1 MSRSTIIQGVP
12 TYHAPCAHDGEVDD
26 GVSLLAETV
35 QLGRPFDTEVP
46 CYRPTDVDSDAL
58 TDERPEHDVVSNE
71 DKVEV
76 SFLVA
81 WIVRRR
87 RGYTVRD
94 EEERREWVRQVFGN
108 IRREKLPVGP
118 KSDDGKEYL
127 EG

>member
-1 MSRSTIIQGVP
+1 MP
-12 TYHAPCAHDGEVDD
+12 TYHAPCTHDGEVDD

-46 CYRPTDVDSDAL
+46 YYRPTDVDSDAL

-94 EEERREWVRQVFGN
+94 EEERGERVGDAFSLRNVRRGIFPG
-108 IRREKLPVGP
+108 GP
-118 KSDDGKEYL
+118 E
-127 EG
+127 EGEDEQDLQGRTWG